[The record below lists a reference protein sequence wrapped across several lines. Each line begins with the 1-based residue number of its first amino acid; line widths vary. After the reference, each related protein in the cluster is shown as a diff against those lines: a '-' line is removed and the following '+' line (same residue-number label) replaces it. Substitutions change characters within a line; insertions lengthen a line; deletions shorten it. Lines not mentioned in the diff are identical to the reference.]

1 MITLKQRYLTAPTIL
16 FIVLLVLNLVLPD
29 VVTKDEPHPEYFTGF
44 IVLVEV
50 FTLVGAT
57 AARKQGTLN
66 VVNDVAAFV
75 YVLVG
80 AWLLFTAKTASL
92 KESLFPSPGTVFE
105 QMVQDWDKIFL
116 NIGSSMGIIVEG
128 FVLGAVLA
136 IPLGLFLGW
145 NLRVG
150 RAASRVSSFFASIP
164 PIVYIPYAIALLPTF
179 RSASVFVIFMASFWP
194 IFVNTMSGVLNVD
207 ERIINSAKSMNVST
221 PTMLARVVFPAAL
234 PQLFVG
240 CNLAL
245 CFSFILLTSA
255 EMIGASSGM
264 GYYVKNYSDLGD
276 YTRTIGG
283 ILVIGTVISLVTYAF
298 NRLERWALRWKHGE

>member
-1 MITLKQRYLTAPTIL
+1 MTLKTRLLNVTNVLFVVLVVLNVAAPDVIEKDAAPAYVTGFL
-16 FIVLLVLNLVLPD
+16 VIVEVLVL
-29 VVTKDEPHPEYFTGF
+29 
-44 IVLVEV
+44 
-50 FTLVGAT
+50 VGSL
-57 AARKQGTLN
+57 AARKRPTRN
-66 VVNDVAAFV
+66 VVVDVAGFV

-80 AWLLFTAKTASL
+80 LWLVFTAKTGFMNQT
-92 KESLFPSPGTVFE
+92 LFPAPGTVFA
-105 QMVQDWDKIFL
+105 QLVADYAKIGV
-116 NIGSSMGIIVEG
+116 NIASSLGIIVEG

-136 IPLGLFLGW
+136 IPLGLALGW

-150 RAASRVSSFFASIP
+150 RAASRVSSFFAAIP

-194 IFVNTMSGVLNVD
+194 IFVNVMSGVLNVD
-207 ERIINSAKSMNVST
+207 ERIVNSARAMNVST
-221 PTMLARVVFPAAL
+221 PTMLARVILPASL

-276 YTRTIGG
+276 YTRTVGG
-283 ILVIGTVISLVTYAF
+283 ILVIGAVISLVTYAF
-298 NRLERWALRWKHGE
+298 SRLEGWALRWKRS

>member
-1 MITLKQRYLTAPTIL
+1 MTLKTRLLNVTNAL
-16 FIVLLVLNLVLPD
+16 FVVLVAINVALPD
-29 VVTKDEPHPEYFTGF
+29 VIEKDAAPAYVTGF
-44 IVLVEV
+44 LVIVEVLV
-50 FTLVGAT
+50 LAGSL
-57 AARKQGTLN
+57 AARKRPTRN
-66 VVNDVAAFV
+66 VVVDVAGFV

-80 AWLLFTAKTASL
+80 LWLVFTAKTGFMNQT
-92 KESLFPSPGTVFE
+92 LFPAPGTVFA
-105 QMVQDWDKIFL
+105 QLVADYVKIGV
-116 NIGSSMGIIVEG
+116 NIASSLGIIVEG

-136 IPLGLFLGW
+136 IPLGLALGW

-150 RAASRVSSFFASIP
+150 RAASRVSSFFAAIP

-194 IFVNTMSGVLNVD
+194 IFVNVMSGVLNVD
-207 ERIINSAKSMNVST
+207 ERIVNSARAMNVST
-221 PTMLARVVFPAAL
+221 PTMLARVIFPASL

-276 YTRTIGG
+276 YTRTVGG
-283 ILVIGTVISLVTYAF
+283 ILVIGAVISLVTYAF
-298 NRLERWALRWKHGE
+298 SRLEGWALRWKRS

>member
-1 MITLKQRYLTAPTIL
+1 MTLKTRLLNVTNVL
-16 FIVLLVLNLVLPD
+16 FVVLVALNVALPD
-29 VVTKDEPHPEYFTGF
+29 VIEKDAAPAYVTGF
-44 IVLVEV
+44 LVIVEVLV
-50 FTLVGAT
+50 LAGSL
-57 AARKQGTLN
+57 AARKRPTRN
-66 VVNDVAAFV
+66 VVVDVAGFV

-80 AWLLFTAKTASL
+80 LWLVFTAKTGFMNQT
-92 KESLFPSPGTVFE
+92 LFPAPGTVFA
-105 QMVQDWDKIFL
+105 QLVADYAKIGV
-116 NIGSSMGIIVEG
+116 NIASSLGIIVEG

-136 IPLGLFLGW
+136 IPLGLALGW

-150 RAASRVSSFFASIP
+150 RAASRVSSFFAAIP
-164 PIVYIPYAIALLPTF
+164 PIVYIPYAIALLSTF

-194 IFVNTMSGVLNVD
+194 IFVNVMSGVLNVD
-207 ERIINSAKSMNVST
+207 ERIVNSARAMSVST
-221 PTMLARVVFPAAL
+221 PTMLARVIFPASL

-276 YTRTIGG
+276 YTRTVGG
-283 ILVIGTVISLVTYAF
+283 ILVIGAVISLVTYAF
-298 NRLERWALRWKHGE
+298 SRLEGWALRWKRS

>member
-1 MITLKQRYLTAPTIL
+1 MTLKTRFLTVTNLLFLVVLTLNLILPDTIEDDAAPAFLTGFLIIVEA
-16 FIVLLVLNLVLPD
+16 IVLLGSAL
-29 VVTKDEPHPEYFTGF
+29 
-44 IVLVEV
+44 
-50 FTLVGAT
+50 
-57 AARKQGTLN
+57 ARKKETLH
-66 VVNDVAAFV
+66 VTCDVAGFV
-75 YVLVG
+75 YVLAG
-80 AWLLFTAKTASL
+80 AWMLCTAKFALLSQ
-92 KESLFPSPGTVFE
+92 SLFPAPGTVFA
-105 QMVQDWDKIFL
+105 QLLADWDKVL
-116 NIGSSMGIIVEG
+116 VNIGSSMGIIVEG
-128 FVLGAVLA
+128 FLLGAVIA

-150 RAASRVSSFFASIP
+150 HAASRVSSFFAAIP

-194 IFVNTMSGVLNVD
+194 ILVNMMSGVLNVD

-221 PTMLARVVFPAAL
+221 PTMLARVIFPAAL

-255 EMIGASSGM
+255 EMIGANAGM

-276 YTRTIGG
+276 YTRTVGG
-283 ILVIGTVISLVTYAF
+283 ILIIGVVISLVTYAF
-298 NRLERWALRWKHGE
+298 SRLESWALRWKKK

>member
-1 MITLKQRYLTAPTIL
+1 MSIKKRFITVANGL
-16 FIVLLVLNLVLPD
+16 FLVVLLLNLLLPD
-29 VVTKDEPHPEYFTGF
+29 TIKANAYPEYMTGF
-44 IVLVEV
+44 LLVVEALVVLGSVLAKREQ
-50 FTLVGAT
+50 TLH
-57 AARKQGTLN
+57 
-66 VVNDVAAFV
+66 VVSDVASFV
-75 YVLVG
+75 YVVTG
-80 AWLLFTAKTASL
+80 AWMLCTAKLAL
-92 KESLFPSPGTVFE
+92 MNQSLFPAPGTVFWQLGE
-105 QMVQDWDKIFL
+105 DWLKVVV
-116 NIGSSMGIIVEG
+116 NIGSSLGIIVEG
-128 FVLGAVLA
+128 FVLGAVIA

-150 RAASRVSSFFASIP
+150 RAASRVSSFFAAIP

-194 IFVNTMSGVLNVD
+194 ILVNVMSGVLNVD
-207 ERIINSAKSMNVST
+207 ERVINSAKAMNVRT
-221 PTMLARVVFPAAL
+221 PTMLAKVIFPASL

-276 YTRTIGG
+276 YTRTVGG
-283 ILVIGTVISLVTYAF
+283 ILVIGTVISVVTYAF
-298 NRLERWALRWKHGE
+298 NRLESWALRWRRN

>member
-1 MITLKQRYLTAPTIL
+1 MTLKTRLLNVTNVL
-16 FIVLLVLNLVLPD
+16 FVVLVAINVALPD
-29 VVTKDEPHPEYFTGF
+29 VIEKDAAPAYVTGF
-44 IVLVEV
+44 LVIVEVLV
-50 FTLVGAT
+50 LVGSL
-57 AARKQGTLN
+57 AARKRPTRN
-66 VVNDVAAFV
+66 VVVDVAGFV

-80 AWLLFTAKTASL
+80 LWLVFTAKTGFMNQT
-92 KESLFPSPGTVFE
+92 LFPAPGTVFA
-105 QMVQDWDKIFL
+105 QLVADYAKIGV
-116 NIGSSMGIIVEG
+116 NIASSLGIIVEG

-136 IPLGLFLGW
+136 IPLGLALGW

-150 RAASRVSSFFASIP
+150 RAASRVSSFFAAIP

-194 IFVNTMSGVLNVD
+194 IFVNVMSGVLNVD
-207 ERIINSAKSMNVST
+207 ERIVNSARAMNVST
-221 PTMLARVVFPAAL
+221 PTMLARVIFPASL

-276 YTRTIGG
+276 YTRTVGG
-283 ILVIGTVISLVTYAF
+283 ILVIGAVISLVTYAF
-298 NRLERWALRWKHGE
+298 SRLEGWALRWKRS

>member
-1 MITLKQRYLTAPTIL
+1 MTLKTRLLNVTNVL
-16 FIVLLVLNLVLPD
+16 FVVLVAINVALPD
-29 VVTKDEPHPEYFTGF
+29 VIEKDAAPAYVTGF
-44 IVLVEV
+44 LVIVEVLV
-50 FTLVGAT
+50 LAGSL
-57 AARKQGTLN
+57 AARKRPTRN
-66 VVNDVAAFV
+66 VVVDVAGFV

-80 AWLLFTAKTASL
+80 LWLVFTAKTGFMNQT
-92 KESLFPSPGTVFE
+92 LFPAPGTVFA
-105 QMVQDWDKIFL
+105 QLVADYAKIGV
-116 NIGSSMGIIVEG
+116 NIASSLGIIVEG

-136 IPLGLFLGW
+136 IPLGLALGW

-150 RAASRVSSFFASIP
+150 RAASRVSSFFAAIP

-194 IFVNTMSGVLNVD
+194 IFVNVMSGVLNVD
-207 ERIINSAKSMNVST
+207 ERIVNSARAMNVST
-221 PTMLARVVFPAAL
+221 PTMLARVIFPASL

-264 GYYVKNYSDLGD
+264 GYYVKSYSDLGD
-276 YTRTIGG
+276 YTRTVGG
-283 ILVIGTVISLVTYAF
+283 ILVIGAVISLVTYAF
-298 NRLERWALRWKHGE
+298 SRLEGWALRWKRS